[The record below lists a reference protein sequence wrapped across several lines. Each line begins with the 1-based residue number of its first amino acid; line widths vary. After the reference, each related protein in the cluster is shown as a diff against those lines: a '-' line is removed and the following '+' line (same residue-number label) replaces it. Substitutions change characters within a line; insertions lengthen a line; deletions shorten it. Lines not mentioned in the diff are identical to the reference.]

1 MLLPTSQK
9 WRRPRSPRRRKLLLG
24 LVVVALAASVAGNI
38 FLLASSRQEILQA
51 APATADLTSHL
62 RMITTPAPPSHALS
76 QLLSAALA
84 ASYTLIA
91 HVSLGIDWLAK
102 SLSGA
107 GAGVV
112 ATVLCSPL
120 DVAKSRMQVQSA
132 LGGSK
137 GQQYTGVSSAL
148 LKIFRDEG
156 VGGWYQASCHTQVA
170 HKSHTHKSH
179 THKSHTHKSH
189 TQITHTRVAHTQV
202 SYASLTHTSL
212 THKSHTQV
220 SHTSLSHK
228 SLKHTFWLTCHT
240 FPPFHNSRSRSRS
253 RSRSLSLSLSLS
265 LSFSLSLSPSLTRHV
280 LPV

>member
-1 MLLPTSQK
+1 MERTRATISSARPDRGGTPPTTSTATDD
-9 WRRPRSPRRRKLLLG
+9 RRK
-24 LVVVALAASVAGNI
+24 SV
-38 FLLASSRQEILQA
+38 
-51 APATADLTSHL
+51 
-62 RMITTPAPPSHALS
+62 
-76 QLLSAALA
+76 
-84 ASYTLIA
+84 
-91 HVSLGIDWLAK
+91 DWLAK

-156 VGGWYQASCHTQVA
+156 VGGWYQASRHTQVA

-189 TQITHTRVAHTQV
+189 TR
-202 SYASLTHTSL
+202 TS
-212 THKSHTQV
+212 
-220 SHTSLSHK
+220 
-228 SLKHTFWLTCHT
+228 
-240 FPPFHNSRSRSRS
+240 N
-253 RSRSLSLSLSLS
+253 
-265 LSFSLSLSPSLTRHV
+265 
-280 LPV
+280 